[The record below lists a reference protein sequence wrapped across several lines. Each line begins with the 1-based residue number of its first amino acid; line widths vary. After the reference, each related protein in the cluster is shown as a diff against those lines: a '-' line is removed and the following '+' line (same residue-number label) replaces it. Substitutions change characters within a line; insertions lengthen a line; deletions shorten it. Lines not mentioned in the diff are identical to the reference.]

1 MQFLKVK
8 DISKTYD
15 QTSVPA
21 LHPVNFAVNKGEI
34 ITILGESGS
43 GKTTLLKL
51 LAGLLEPNSGE
62 IILANEPIKGPSHK
76 LIPGYDSIQVVN
88 QGFLLSPNMR
98 VWENLKYNLLR
109 TSKSFQEK
117 RIQELIKLCKLEGL
131 AERYP
136 RELSGGQQQ
145 RVAIGRALANHPK
158 LLLLDE
164 PFSNLDV
171 ILKNQLI
178 DVLTEII
185 QASGTTA
192 IFVMHNPYDALSISD
207 RIGVIKEGKV
217 IQFDTPAAIYNQP
230 QTPYVARLFGSPT
243 ILSSNQVNELPNSGV
258 WPSNALVCIR
268 EHAIDC
274 VKDATNTL
282 EAEVIQLRFY
292 GDHWKATLKV
302 QGDLTFYAN
311 IPRDNSLQEGNQIKI
326 SIDWK
331 KVHIF
336 DQELQEISDFLK

>member
-1 MQFLKVK
+1 
-8 DISKTYD
+8 
-15 QTSVPA
+15 
-21 LHPVNFAVNKGEI
+21 
-34 ITILGESGS
+34 
-43 GKTTLLKL
+43 
-51 LAGLLEPNSGE
+51 
-62 IILANEPIKGPSHK
+62 
-76 LIPGYDSIQVVN
+76 
-88 QGFLLSPNMR
+88 MR